1 MNTSA
6 DGCDDTS
13 ILQKGLGFGYA
24 VWNKSWQ
31 VKIGL
36 DKM

>member
-1 MNTSA
+1 MTLTWTFLMNTSA

-24 VWNKSWQ
+24 V
-31 VKIGL
+31 
-36 DKM
+36 